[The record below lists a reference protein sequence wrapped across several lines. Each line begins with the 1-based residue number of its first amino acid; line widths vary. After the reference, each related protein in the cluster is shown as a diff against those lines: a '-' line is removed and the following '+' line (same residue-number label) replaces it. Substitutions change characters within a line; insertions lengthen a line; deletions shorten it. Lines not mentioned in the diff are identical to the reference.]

1 MNLRYGM
8 AVTTLL
14 LGLMAGSAESLAG
27 DPGLRVNA
35 DTTFGVITIDAEM
48 LVPAD
53 ARTAWAVLTDYNN
66 LASFVPEMQSSRVT
80 SAPGQPKRV
89 EQRGKSGMLSF
100 FTPEHIVLQMDET
113 PPERIKFN
121 KVAGDVRSMRGEW
134 LIVGNG
140 NPVKIFYRARIV
152 PKVPLPPLL
161 GATMIELDVE
171 SKLAAIRR
179 EIARRAFASARSL

>member
-1 MNLRYGM
+1 MNLRFGM

-14 LGLMAGSAESLAG
+14 LGLMAGSAESVAA

-66 LASFVPEMQSSRVT
+66 LASFVPEMKSSRVT
-80 SAPGQPKRV
+80 SQPGQPKRV
-89 EQRGKSGMLSF
+89 EQHGKSGMLSF
-100 FTPEHIVLQMDET
+100 FTPEHIVLQMDEM
-113 PPERIKFN
+113 PPERIRFN

-134 LIVGNG
+134 LIIGNG
-140 NPVKIFYRARIV
+140 NPVKVLYRARIV

-161 GATMIELDVE
+161 GATMIEMDVE

>member
-1 MNLRYGM
+1 MKLR
-8 AVTTLL
+8 ASLSRLVLL
-14 LGLMAGSAESLAG
+14 AGFLAQSLASAA
-27 DPGLRVNA
+27 DPGLRVSA

-48 LVPAD
+48 LVPAN
-53 ARTAWAVLTDYNN
+53 AQTAWAVLTDYDN
-66 LASFVPEMQSSRVT
+66 LASFVPEMKYSRIT
-80 SAPGQPKRV
+80 SAPGQPKRL

-100 FTPEHIVLQMDET
+100 FTPEHIIFHLEET

-121 KVAGDVRSMRGEW
+121 RVAGDVRSMRGEW

-140 NPVKIFYRARIV
+140 NPVRIYYRARIV

-161 GATMIELDVE
+161 GATMIEVDVE

-179 EIARRAFASARSL
+179 EIARRAYAPAAGHL

>member
-1 MNLRYGM
+1 M
-8 AVTTLL
+8 ALAALL
-14 LGLMAGSAESLAG
+14 LGLMAGSSSTVAA

-53 ARTAWAVLTDYNN
+53 AKTAWAVLTDYDN
-66 LASFVPEMQSSRVT
+66 LSRFVPEMQSSRVT
-80 SAPGQPKRV
+80 SAPGQPKRL

-100 FTPEHIVLQMDET
+100 FTPEHIIFQLEET

-121 KVAGDVRSMRGEW
+121 KIAGDVRSMRGEW

-140 NPVKIFYRARIV
+140 NPVKVFYRARIV

-179 EIARRAFASARSL
+179 EIARRAFSSSRSL

>member
-1 MNLRYGM
+1 
-8 AVTTLL
+8 
-14 LGLMAGSAESLAG
+14 
-27 DPGLRVNA
+27 
-35 DTTFGVITIDAEM
+35 
-48 LVPAD
+48 VPAD
-53 ARTAWAVLTDYNN
+53 SRTAWSVLTDYDN
-66 LASFVPEMQSSRVT
+66 LSRFVPEMLSSRVT

-100 FTPEHIVLQMDET
+100 FTPEHIVLQMEET
-113 PPERIKFN
+113 PHERIKFN

-140 NPVKIFYRARIV
+140 NPVKVFYRARIV

-161 GATMIELDVE
+161 GATMIEMDVE

-179 EIARRAFASARSL
+179 EIARRAFASRSL

>member
-1 MNLRYGM
+1 MKILTAISAFALM
-8 AVTTLL
+8 
-14 LGLMAGSAESLAG
+14 LGLVAASTESAAA

-53 ARTAWAVLTDYNN
+53 SRTAWSVLTDYDN
-66 LASFVPEMQSSRVT
+66 LSRFVPEMLSSRVT

-100 FTPEHIVLQMDET
+100 FTPEHIVLQMEET
-113 PPERIKFN
+113 PHERIKFN

-140 NPVKIFYRARIV
+140 NPVKVFYRARIV

-161 GATMIELDVE
+161 GATMIEMDVE

-179 EIARRAFASARSL
+179 EITRRAFASRSL

>member
-1 MNLRYGM
+1 MSLHAAF
-8 AVTTLL
+8 AVLSL
-14 LGLMAGSAESLAG
+14 LGALFAVPVATAA
-27 DPGLRVNA
+27 DPGLRVSA
-35 DTTFGVITIDAEM
+35 DTTFGVITIEAEM

-53 ARTAWAVLTDYNN
+53 ARTAWAVLTDYDN
-66 LASFVPEMQSSRVT
+66 LASFVPEMKSSRVT
-80 SAPGQPKRV
+80 SAPGHPKRV

-100 FTPEHIVLQMDET
+100 FTPEHIVFQMDET
-113 PPERIKFN
+113 PHERIKFN

-140 NPVKIFYRARIV
+140 NPVKVFYRARIV

-179 EIARRAFASARSL
+179 EIARRAYAASKSF

>member
-1 MNLRYGM
+1 MTLRG
-8 AVTTLL
+8 AL
-14 LGLMAGSAESLAG
+14 SALILLAG
-27 DPGLRVNA
+27 FFGLSPATASDPGLRVSA

-53 ARTAWAVLTDYNN
+53 AETAWAVLTDYDN
-66 LASFVPEMQSSRVT
+66 LASFVPEMKSSRII
-80 SAPGQPKRV
+80 SGQGQPKRL

-100 FTPEHIVLQMDET
+100 FTPEHIVFLLEEM

-121 KVAGDVRSMRGEW
+121 RVAGDVRSMRGEW
-134 LIVGNG
+134 LIVGSG
-140 NPVKIFYRARIV
+140 NPVRIFYRARIV
-152 PKVPLPPLL
+152 PKMPLPPLL

-179 EIARRAFASARSL
+179 EIARRAYASSRSR

>member
-1 MNLRYGM
+1 MTLRFGV
-8 AVTTLL
+8 AITAFL
-14 LGLMAGSAESLAG
+14 LGISAAPAISVAA

-53 ARTAWAVLTDYNN
+53 AKTAWAVLTDYDN
-66 LASFVPEMQSSRVT
+66 LSSFVPEMKSSRVT
-80 SAPGQPKRV
+80 HAPGQPKRL

-100 FTPEHIVLQMDET
+100 FTPEHIVFHLEET

-134 LIVGNG
+134 LIVGTG
-140 NPVKIFYRARIV
+140 NPVKVFYRARIV